1 MRKPYQLHVNGQT
14 LDVPDPVPGESLMT
28 VLRERLGLR
37 GTKTACSEGECGSCS
52 VLVDGELMCS
62 CLVMAAAVTDRAI
75 TTVEGLG
82 DDGISDIQRA
92 FVECGAVQ
100 CGFCTP
106 GLIVAAHA
114 LLDRHPD
121 ATTDTVREELAG
133 NLCRCTGYGRIIDA
147 IHSVAIARRGGRP

>member
-1 MRKPYQLHVNGQT
+1 MSKPYQLHVNGQT

-92 FVECGAVQ
+92 FV
-100 CGFCTP
+100 
-106 GLIVAAHA
+106 
-114 LLDRHPD
+114 
-121 ATTDTVREELAG
+121 
-133 NLCRCTGYGRIIDA
+133 
-147 IHSVAIARRGGRP
+147 